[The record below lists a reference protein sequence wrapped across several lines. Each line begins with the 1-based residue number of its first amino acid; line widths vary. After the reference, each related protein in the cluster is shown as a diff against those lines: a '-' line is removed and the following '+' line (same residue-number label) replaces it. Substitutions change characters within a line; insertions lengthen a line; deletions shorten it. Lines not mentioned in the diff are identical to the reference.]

1 MVKPT
6 PRKGMQLFDADEA
19 LIGMIAGARG
29 GTIVVGGRH
38 IPKAA
43 VARVT
48 QNRAYLK
55 PGADRVSEARAGAPA
70 PGAVRP
76 AGHPRRP
83 AVRATRPPAD
93 AGAVRPLPGEQTY
106 RALAAPTVVPLAAER
121 LRAEKRPVDAGAV
134 RVRKTVVAEEHHIPV
149 DLTYE
154 TVRVEERA
162 LPVRPATAAD
172 LFSEGTIVVP
182 LRGEE
187 AVVTKEAVVTGE
199 VVIAKEWAT
208 ERHYV
213 AETVRA
219 EHAEVVTEKPVQR
232 AALREAFGR
241 GDGEPETRI
250 AAPQPPARST

>member
-1 MVKPT
+1 M
-6 PRKGMQLFDADEA
+6 
-19 LIGMIAGARG
+19 
-29 GTIVVGGRH
+29 
-38 IPKAA
+38 
-43 VARVT
+43 
-48 QNRAYLK
+48 
-55 PGADRVSEARAGAPA
+55 
-70 PGAVRP
+70 
-76 AGHPRRP
+76 
-83 AVRATRPPAD
+83 
-93 AGAVRPLPGEQTY
+93 
-106 RALAAPTVVPLAAER
+106 VPLAAER

-134 RVRKTVVAEEHHIPV
+134 RVRKTIVAEEHHIPV

-172 LFSEGTIVVP
+172 LFSEGTIVVPLRGEEAIVVP

-250 AAPQPPARST
+250 TAPQPPARST